1 MSQFLILINSDERAA
16 AKATVEQQKE
26 MTAAYMKYTGELKSG
41 GVFLGGEGLEPSNN
55 GARISWK
62 EGHKVVTDGPFTEA
76 KEVIGGFYLIDVKS
90 RDEAIEWASKCP
102 GAKMGGVEVR
112 SVMTYPK

>member
-1 MSQFLILINSDERAA
+1 MSQYMIVISSDERAA

-26 MTAAYMKYTGELKSG
+26 IMAAYMKYSSDLKTA
-41 GVFLGGEGLEPSNN
+41 GVMVSGEGLEPTNS

-76 KEVIGGFYLIDVKS
+76 KEVVGGFYVIDVKS
-90 RDEAIEWASKCP
+90 REEAIEWASKCP
-102 GAKMGGVEVR
+102 GAKFGSVELR
-112 SVMTYPK
+112 TVMTFPK

>member
-1 MSQFLILINSDERAA
+1 MSQFLILITGDERAM

-26 MTAAYMKYTGELKSG
+26 VMASYMKYSADLKSA
-41 GVFLGGEGLEPSNN
+41 GVMLGGEGLEPSAS

-76 KEVIGGFYLIDVKS
+76 KEVIAGFYMIDVKS
-90 RDEAIEWASKCP
+90 RDEALEWAAKCP
-102 GAKMGGVEVR
+102 GAKLGAVEVR
-112 SVMTYPK
+112 TVMTYPK